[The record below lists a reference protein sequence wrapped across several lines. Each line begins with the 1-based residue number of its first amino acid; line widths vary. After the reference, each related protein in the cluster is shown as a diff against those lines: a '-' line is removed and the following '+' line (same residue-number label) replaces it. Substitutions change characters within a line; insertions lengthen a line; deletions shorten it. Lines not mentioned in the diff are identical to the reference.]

1 MINMFNS
8 HCEWRSHELISE
20 SRSPR
25 SLALAHN
32 DTMSLIQH
40 VFARRLKTDAAISSY
55 PICKNPEIAPLI
67 AFAHDDNMRRTPL
80 EKVITRSKSMIQRL
94 LILCILLPIISST
107 TIASGLGGYTGTS
120 NRFTSDP
127 LSAGTGGITLFHETS
142 TNSYSQNPA
151 SQAFFGQRSF
161 DAGLVQLSLD
171 RFIYTVNTGIPLPPT
186 ASLSFGLIAAGTKN
200 IEARDSRG
208 YAAGDLSDTEMTYL
222 VSFSNRFSDKLAF
235 GLSLKVL
242 TKHFKSDDDW
252 LDLKGSGFGAG
263 LGFVFK
269 PRVGSSLALAIKD
282 WNSSYKWKTQDI
294 FERGS
299 SYQDAFPM
307 SLSWGWLQ
315 DLGTFSLA
323 LEHDYYF
330 IDENMYRVALM
341 WHGIKALEVNAGAS
355 FEDDAIYPGFSAR
368 YELSWKEGPPMHIDW
383 GFKIGTPG
391 EGYRNY
397 IGWGVNF

>member
-1 MINMFNS
+1 MPPISNSEPVEMFTSTSSFEKPWRLSTSSRTSSGLQEKLRVQFANS
-8 HCEWRSHELISE
+8 NLIILIMATLLF
-20 SRSPR
+20 
-25 SLALAHN
+25 SLG
-32 DTMSLIQH
+32 TT
-40 VFARRLKTDAAISSY
+40 VF
-55 PICKNPEIAPLI
+55 
-67 AFAHDDNMRRTPL
+67 
-80 EKVITRSKSMIQRL
+80 
-94 LILCILLPIISST
+94 
-107 TIASGLGGYTGTS
+107 ASGLGGYTGTS

-127 LSAGTGGITLFHETS
+127 LSSGTGGITLFHKTS

-151 SQAFFGQRSF
+151 SQAFFGQSSF
-161 DAGLVQLSLD
+161 NAGLVQLSLD
-171 RFIYTVNTGIPLPPT
+171 RFIYTVNAGVPLPPT
-186 ASLSFGLIAAGTKN
+186 ASLSIGLIAAGTKN

-208 YAAGDLSDTEMTYL
+208 FAAGDISDTEMTYL

-242 TKHFKSDDDW
+242 TKQFSSDDVD

-269 PRVGSSLALAIKD
+269 PMVGSSFALAIKD

-299 SYQDAFPM
+299 SYQDEFPM

-315 DLGTFSLA
+315 DIGPISLA

-330 IDENMYRVALM
+330 IDENIYRVAMM
-341 WHGIKALEVNAGAS
+341 WHGIQALQVNVGMS
-355 FEDDAIYPGFSAR
+355 YEDESIFPGLSAR
-368 YELSWKEGPPMHIDW
+368 YELSWKQGPPMHIDY
-383 GFKIGTPG
+383 GFRFGTPG

-397 IGWGVNF
+397 IG

>member
-1 MINMFNS
+1 MFS
-8 HCEWRSHELISE
+8 STE
-20 SRSPR
+20 RSPR
-25 SLALAHN
+25 PLALAHE
-32 DTMSLIQH
+32 DVSDVTSFIFTLYKI
-40 VFARRLKTDAAISSY
+40 
-55 PICKNPEIAPLI
+55 
-67 AFAHDDNMRRTPL
+67 
-80 EKVITRSKSMIQRL
+80 VI
-94 LILCILLPIISST
+94 LPILFLLLSSNLL
-107 TIASGLGGYTGTS
+107 ASGLGGYTGTS

-127 LSAGTGGITLFHETS
+127 LSAGTGGITLFHKTS

-171 RFIYTVNTGIPLPPT
+171 RFIYTVNAGVPLPPT
-186 ASLSFGLIAAGTKN
+186 ASLSIGMIAAGTKN

-208 YAAGDLSDTEMTYL
+208 YAAGDISDTEMTYL

-242 TKHFKSDDDW
+242 TKQFSSDDVE

-269 PRVGSSLALAIKD
+269 PLAGSSFALAVKD
-282 WNSSYKWKTQDI
+282 WNASYKWKTQDI

-299 SYQDAFPM
+299 SYQDQFPM

-315 DLGTFSLA
+315 DMGAISLA
-323 LEHDYYF
+323 VEHDFYF
-330 IDENMYRVALM
+330 IDESIYRIAIMWNGIQALQ
-341 WHGIKALEVNAGAS
+341 VNAGMS
-355 FEDDAIYPGFSAR
+355 YEDDTIYPGLSAR
-368 YELSWKEGPPMHIDW
+368 YELVWKQGPPMHIDY
-383 GFKIGTPG
+383 GVKIGTPG

-397 IGWGVNF
+397 LGWGVNF

>member
-1 MINMFNS
+1 MPVSLRFS
-8 HCEWRSHELISE
+8 KGLII
-20 SRSPR
+20 P
-25 SLALAHN
+25 LLY
-32 DTMSLIQH
+32 LI
-40 VFARRLKTDAAISSY
+40 VFDGVL
-55 PICKNPEIAPLI
+55 
-67 AFAHDDNMRRTPL
+67 
-80 EKVITRSKSMIQRL
+80 
-94 LILCILLPIISST
+94 
-107 TIASGLGGYTGTS
+107 ASGLGGYTGTS

-127 LSAGTGGITLFHETS
+127 VSAGTGGITLFHETS

-171 RFIYTVNTGIPLPPT
+171 RFIYTVNAGIPLPPT

-208 YAAGDLSDTEMTYL
+208 YAAGTINDTEMTYL

-242 TKHFKSDDDW
+242 AKQFSSDDID

-263 LGFVFK
+263 LGIVFK
-269 PRVGSSLALAIKD
+269 PMAGSSFALAIKD

-294 FERGS
+294 FDRGS
-299 SYQDAFPM
+299 SYRDEFPM

-315 DLGTFSLA
+315 DVGTFSLA
-323 LEHDYYF
+323 WEHDYYF
-330 IDENMYRVALM
+330 INENIYRVAFM
-341 WHGIKALEVNAGAS
+341 WHGIQALEVNAGAS

-368 YELSWKEGPPMHIDW
+368 YELSWKSGPPMHIDW
-383 GFKIGTPG
+383 GIKIGTTG